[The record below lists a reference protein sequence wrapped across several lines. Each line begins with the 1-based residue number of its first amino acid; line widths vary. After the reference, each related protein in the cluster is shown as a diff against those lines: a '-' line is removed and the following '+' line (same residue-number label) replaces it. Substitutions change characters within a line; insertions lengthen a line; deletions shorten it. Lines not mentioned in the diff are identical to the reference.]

1 MQTKLT
7 ISNVISKAAQTKL
20 KLNAA
25 MDFAAAMLDVGS
37 GFVLNTQIKV
47 CGEEK
52 KAVES
57 PLFTMQNMFA
67 IIVSL
72 DPGGVK
78 RFRSVL

>member
-20 KLNAA
+20 MLNAA
-25 MDFAAAMLDVGS
+25 MDNAATMLDVGS
-37 GFVLNTQIKV
+37 GFVLNMQIKV

-57 PLFTMQNMFA
+57 LLFTMQNMFA
-67 IIVSL
+67 IIVRP
-72 DPGGVK
+72 DPEFVI
-78 RFRSVL
+78 RFSSVL